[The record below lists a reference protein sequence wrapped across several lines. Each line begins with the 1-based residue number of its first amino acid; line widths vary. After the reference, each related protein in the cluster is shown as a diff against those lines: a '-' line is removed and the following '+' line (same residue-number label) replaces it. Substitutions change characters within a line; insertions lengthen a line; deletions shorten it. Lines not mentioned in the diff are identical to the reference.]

1 MQETIKSLLNFWN
14 LGGTVTVSLLGLIGI
29 FFYSTRW
36 FFIHRE
42 DPLKLLRSRGDKLYR
57 TLFEWRPKRLWLP
70 FCLAL
75 LSIGMLVRIAIS
87 RIGVEEWA
95 HRRPELF
102 LAAHV
107 GILFGLFLIFM
118 IFRDKLPAHVKAGT
132 GRSDAKWHDPKQDWG
147 RTFKDTEGKNIYDNS
162 PVAAVLAYRSPCKAA
177 SRTLID
183 DQRHKRNLTAIQI
196 RWDIVAGHIFV
207 LGAQGSG
214 KTTTWYSHIMHS
226 ASCPWIYQDSKA
238 ELPWREENPNLPVFG
253 LDVRGYQT
261 RSGVL
266 NFLEEAKTPE
276 DLDLIVD
283 YVFPVL
289 SHDNNPW
296 VRLLAREMF
305 RAILTSRRW
314 DSLQEIS
321 RALTSTPLKTYLAKL
336 PPIWQNL
343 MSEEKTS
350 VPVLGDMVTTLG
362 KWETPRVAAITEGHS
377 TVTIDDFLAKGGY
390 VMNCEMS
397 DALRAPVH
405 LFWAMLLG
413 RLRNRPEGSSK
424 ILLLMDEFGDAG
436 RLPNIENALILLRSK
451 GVGIVAGVQN
461 FGILEKVY
469 GRDLKA
475 VTKGFGTKI
484 LLARRLEDEYR
495 EQMTK
500 NAGKFTLRFK
510 TAGANQEQERES
522 ELLPAS
528 EWGRWSEEGAA
539 LSRINGWTYWLPL
552 SIPTPPTPLGPRM
565 EEVDPWQD
573 PTSFDEE
580 PPDTWDGLKQS
591 AALQELPKRTVFS
604 EDQHAGMPR
613 DPDFF

>member
-1 MQETIKSLLNFWN
+1 
-14 LGGTVTVSLLGLIGI
+14 V
-29 FFYSTRW
+29 
-36 FFIHRE
+36 
-42 DPLKLLRSRGDKLYR
+42 
-57 TLFEWRPKRLWLP
+57 
-70 FCLAL
+70 
-75 LSIGMLVRIAIS
+75 VRIAIS
-87 RIGVEEWA
+87 RNGAEEWA
-95 HRRPELF
+95 FRHPELF
-102 LAAHV
+102 LAAH
-107 GILFGLFLIFM
+107 GAILLILFSIFM

-132 GRSDAKWHDPKQDWG
+132 GRSDAQWLDCTKDWG
-147 RTFKDTEGKNIYDNS
+147 RTFKDTEGKTLYDNS
-162 PVAAVLAYRSPCKAA
+162 PVASVLAYRSPCKAA

-183 DQRHKRNLTAIQI
+183 DQRKKRNLTLLQI
-196 RWDIVAGHIFV
+196 RWDIVAGHVFM
-207 LGAQGSG
+207 LGTQGSG

-238 ELPWREENPNLPVFG
+238 ELPWRAENSNLPVFG

-266 NFLEEAKTPE
+266 NFLEEAKTSE

-283 YVFPVL
+283 YVFPRNP
-289 SHDNNPW
+289 HDNNPW
-296 VRLLAREMF
+296 VRDLARTMF
-305 RAILTSRRW
+305 RAILSTRHW
-314 DSLQEIS
+314 ASLQEIS
-321 RALTSTPLKTYLAKL
+321 RTLTCTPLKDFLGSL

-343 MSEEKTS
+343 MSEEKSS
-350 VPVLGDMVTTLG
+350 VPVLQDLVVTLG
-362 KWETPRVAAITEGHS
+362 RWETPRVAAITEGHS
-377 TVTIDDFLAKGGY
+377 TVTLDEFISKGGY

-495 EQMTK
+495 EQMSK

-565 EEVDPWQD
+565 EESDPWQD
-573 PTSFDEE
+573 PTTFEQE
-580 PPDTWDGLKQS
+580 PPDTWEGLKQS
-591 AALQELPKRTVFS
+591 PALQKVPERAEFS
-604 EDQHAGMPR
+604 EDRYAGMPK
-613 DPDFF
+613 DPDFL